1 MSTLWQGREMGKR
14 RRHLGLHIKDTS
26 FISTISIWTVRTD
39 LQEKLSGGITM
50 LTSVNA
56 TFKTLT

>member
-1 MSTLWQGREMGKR
+1 MGKR
-14 RRHLGLHIKDTS
+14 RRHLGLHIKDPS
-26 FISTISIWTVRTD
+26 LISTVSVWTVRTD

-50 LTSVNA
+50 FTSVNA